1 MHILPQRKDFTDAF
15 ELGQSQVVWTT
26 LVADLE
32 TPVAAMMKL
41 AEGERYGFLLE
52 SIEGGAVRG
61 RYSYIGLRPDLI
73 WRCYGEKAEVSRSV
87 RFGDDGDEPC
97 QQPSLASLRAL
108 VDLLSRPAP
117 PRGGLEPWRTAS

>member
-1 MHILPQRKDFTDAF
+1 MQILPQWNDFAETF
-15 ELGQSQVVWTT
+15 ERGQAQVVWTT

-32 TPVAAMMKL
+32 TPVAAIMKL

-73 WRCYGEKAEVSRSV
+73 WRCNGENAEINRSA
-87 RFGDDGDEPC
+87 RFG
-97 QQPSLASLRAL
+97 
-108 VDLLSRPAP
+108 
-117 PRGGLEPWRTAS
+117 